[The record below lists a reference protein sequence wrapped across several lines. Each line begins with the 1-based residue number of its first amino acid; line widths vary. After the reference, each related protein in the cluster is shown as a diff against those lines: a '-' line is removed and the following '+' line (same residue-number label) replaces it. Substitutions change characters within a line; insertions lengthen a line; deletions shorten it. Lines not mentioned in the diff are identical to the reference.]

1 MEESLVMENKNNL
14 GTILENLDLNNNL
27 QELIE
32 EIVEENFR
40 ELDQP
45 LYDEQGNFIYNK
57 TLVEFLKS
65 DEGVV
70 SLSNDEF
77 KLVLDMLVK
86 DILHRIEAKG
96 NSHIRATEGAYDEE
110 NRSYYG
116 SSESAYWHL
125 LEQYLDDFNYNKS
138 MSDFYVEYLDEKN
151 KGSK

>member
-1 MEESLVMENKNNL
+1 MENKNNL
-14 GTILENLDLNNNL
+14 GIILENLDLNNNL

-32 EIVEENFR
+32 GLVEENFR

-57 TLVEFLKS
+57 TLVDFLKS
-65 DEGVV
+65 DEGVA

-77 KLVLDMLVK
+77 KLVLDMLIK

-138 MSDFYVEYLDEKN
+138 MSDFYAEYLDEKD

>member
-1 MEESLVMENKNNL
+1 MENKNNL

>member
-1 MEESLVMENKNNL
+1 MNQENVL

-32 EIVEENFR
+32 GIVEENFR

-57 TLVEFLKS
+57 TLVEFLKA
-65 DEGVV
+65 DEGIA

-96 NSHIRATEGAYDEE
+96 NSHIRATEEAYDEE

-138 MSDFYVEYLDEKN
+138 MSDFYAEYLDEKN

>member
-1 MEESLVMENKNNL
+1 MENKNNL

-151 KGSK
+151 KSYK

>member
-1 MEESLVMENKNNL
+1 MENKNNL

-32 EIVEENFR
+32 GIVEENFR

-77 KLVLDMLVK
+77 KLVLDMLIK

-96 NSHIRATEGAYDEE
+96 NSHIRATEGAFDEE

-138 MSDFYVEYLDEKN
+138 MSDFYAEYLDEKD
-151 KGSK
+151 KKSSK

>member
-1 MEESLVMENKNNL
+1 MNQENVL

-32 EIVEENFR
+32 GIVEENFR

-138 MSDFYVEYLDEKN
+138 MSDFYAEYLDEKD

>member
-1 MEESLVMENKNNL
+1 MENKNNL
-14 GTILENLDLNNNL
+14 GIILENLDLNNNL

-32 EIVEENFR
+32 GLVEENFR

-57 TLVEFLKS
+57 TLVDFLKS
-65 DEGVV
+65 DEGVA

-77 KLVLDMLVK
+77 KLVLDMLIQ
-86 DILHRIEAKG
+86 DILHRIAAKG

-138 MSDFYVEYLDEKN
+138 ISDFYAEYLEENEEK
-151 KGSK
+151 K

>member
-1 MEESLVMENKNNL
+1 MENKNNL
-14 GTILENLDLNNNL
+14 GIILENLDLNNNL

-32 EIVEENFR
+32 GIVEENFR

-65 DEGVV
+65 DEGVA

-86 DILHRIEAKG
+86 DILYRIEAKG

-138 MSDFYVEYLDEKN
+138 ISDFYAEYLDENEK
-151 KGSK
+151 KK

>member
-1 MEESLVMENKNNL
+1 MVNGNNL

-32 EIVEENFR
+32 SIVEENFR

-57 TLVEFLKS
+57 TLIEFLKS
-65 DEGVV
+65 DEGIA

-77 KLVLDMLVK
+77 KLLLDMLVK
-86 DILHRIEAKG
+86 NILHRIEAKG
-96 NSHIRATEGAYDEE
+96 NSHIRATEGAYVEE
-110 NRSYYG
+110 NRNYYG
-116 SSESAYWHL
+116 SSENAYWHL

-138 MSDFYVEYLDEKN
+138 MSDFYAEYLEEKD
-151 KGSK
+151 KGTK

>member
-1 MEESLVMENKNNL
+1 MINGNNL
-14 GTILENLDLNNNL
+14 GLIIENLDLNNNL

-32 EIVEENFR
+32 VIVEENFR

-57 TLVEFLKS
+57 TLVEFLKA
-65 DEGVV
+65 DEGIV

-125 LEQYLDDFNYNKS
+125 LEQYLDDFNYSKNI
-138 MSDFYVEYLDEKN
+138 SDFYAEYLDENEK
-151 KGSK
+151 KK

>member
-1 MEESLVMENKNNL
+1 MNQENVL

-32 EIVEENFR
+32 GLVEENFR

-57 TLVEFLKS
+57 TLVDFLKS

-138 MSDFYVEYLDEKN
+138 ISDFYAEYLEENEK
-151 KGSK
+151 KK

>member
-1 MEESLVMENKNNL
+1 MINGNNL
-14 GTILENLDLNNNL
+14 GLIIENLDLNNNL

-32 EIVEENFR
+32 VIVEENFR

-57 TLVEFLKS
+57 TLVEFLKA
-65 DEGVV
+65 DEGIV

-96 NSHIRATEGAYDEE
+96 NYHIRATEGAYDEE

-125 LEQYLDDFNYNKS
+125 LEQYLDDFNYSKNI
-138 MSDFYVEYLDEKN
+138 SDFYAEYLDENEK
-151 KGSK
+151 KK

>member
-1 MEESLVMENKNNL
+1 MTNENNL
-14 GTILENLDLNNNL
+14 GLIIEKLDLNNNL

-32 EIVEENFR
+32 GIVEENFR

-138 MSDFYVEYLDEKN
+138 ISDFYAEYLDENEK
-151 KGSK
+151 KK

>member
-1 MEESLVMENKNNL
+1 MENKNNL
-14 GTILENLDLNNNL
+14 GIILENLDLNNNL

-32 EIVEENFR
+32 GLVEENFR

-57 TLVEFLKS
+57 TLVDFLKS
-65 DEGVV
+65 DEGVA

-77 KLVLDMLVK
+77 KLVLDMLIQ

-138 MSDFYVEYLDEKN
+138 ISDFYAEYLEENEEK
-151 KGSK
+151 K

>member
-1 MEESLVMENKNNL
+1 MENKNNL

-32 EIVEENFR
+32 GIVEENFR

-70 SLSNDEF
+70 ALSNDEF
-77 KLVLDMLVK
+77 KLVLDMLIK

-96 NSHIRATEGAYDEE
+96 NSHIRATEGAFDEE

-138 MSDFYVEYLDEKN
+138 MSDFYAEYLDEKD
-151 KGSK
+151 KKSSK